1 MTRTAAGVKG
11 REPAIMPAV
20 RPYLM
25 METAVPIDDDEPTP
39 RTPLLAIP
47 PLDRLGVAELQA
59 YIVGLQTEIARAQA
73 EITRKDGLRTL
84 ADSFFRKP

>member
-1 MTRTAAGVKG
+1 MTRTVAGVK
-11 REPAIMPAV
+11 REPAMLPAN
-20 RPYLM
+20 LT
-25 METAVPIDDDEPTP
+25 ETAVLIEDDDPSP

-59 YIVGLQTEIARAQA
+59 YIKGLRNEIVRAEAEIA
-73 EITRKDGLRTL
+73 RKDGLRTL